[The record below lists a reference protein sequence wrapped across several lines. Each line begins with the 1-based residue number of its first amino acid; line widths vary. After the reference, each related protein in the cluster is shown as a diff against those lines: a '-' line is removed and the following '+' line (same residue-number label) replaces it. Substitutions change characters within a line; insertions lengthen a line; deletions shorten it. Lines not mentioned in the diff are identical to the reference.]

1 MDDISV
7 ITKISFIGIIL
18 FGYLWYRTSLES
30 TYETL
35 EMETVS
41 TKRVFLV
48 LSVVCFGFF
57 LASLFLW
64 K

>member
-1 MDDISV
+1 MDNISI
-7 ITKISFIGIIL
+7 ITKISLFGIIL
-18 FGYLWYRTSLES
+18 FVYLWYRTSPES
-30 TYETL
+30 KYETV

-48 LSVVCFGFF
+48 LSGVCFGFF

>member
-1 MDDISV
+1 M
-7 ITKISFIGIIL
+7 IT
-18 FGYLWYRTSLES
+18 FGYLWYRTSPQS

-48 LSVVCFGFF
+48 FTVVCFAFL

-64 K
+64 N